1 MQSSSKQAPYFY
13 LTISGILILL
23 QIILFALANEIW
35 QILLLIVLAALIV
48 YMNFHFLF
56 FYIQSDASLFQNVF
70 FANRMIQSIFLRRN
84 ACLTV
89 KNGEVD
95 QDYFLL
101 STKPRRAGIYI
112 ESDSAV
118 VVTDTKGSLRSFGC
132 GFHTLQSGEQL
143 SASFPL
149 NMQTV
154 NCGPQKGENPFARR
168 KAGENY
174 TSFHARQLR
183 AQMVR
188 SLTADHQ
195 DIYPSFTIR
204 YCLRPHDGIENESI
218 LTITQFL
225 SQSNFNGAAA
235 PELATFL
242 SKQISAYW
250 ALRVQ
255 QAPLSALLSGVDGN
269 SFYNILQDINALLNP
284 VNPSIKLS
292 VSSRAA
298 NSHLIEIARL
308 KIPYIHVYLD
318 RVWYLDVN
326 HSVQEEISGAA

>member
-154 NCGPQKGENPFARR
+154 NCGPQKGENW
-168 KAGENY
+168 
-174 TSFHARQLR
+174 H
-183 AQMVR
+183 
-188 SLTADHQ
+188 
-195 DIYPSFTIR
+195 
-204 YCLRPHDGIENESI
+204 
-218 LTITQFL
+218 
-225 SQSNFNGAAA
+225 
-235 PELATFL
+235 
-242 SKQISAYW
+242 
-250 ALRVQ
+250 
-255 QAPLSALLSGVDGN
+255 
-269 SFYNILQDINALLNP
+269 
-284 VNPSIKLS
+284 
-292 VSSRAA
+292 
-298 NSHLIEIARL
+298 
-308 KIPYIHVYLD
+308 
-318 RVWYLDVN
+318 
-326 HSVQEEISGAA
+326 